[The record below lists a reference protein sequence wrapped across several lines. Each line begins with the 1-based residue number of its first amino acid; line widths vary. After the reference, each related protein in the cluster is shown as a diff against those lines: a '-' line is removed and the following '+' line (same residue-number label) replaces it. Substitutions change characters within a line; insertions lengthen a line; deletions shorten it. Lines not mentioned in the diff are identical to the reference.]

1 MYKTGVVA
9 DRRYLKHFAGRSH
22 PERPERIVAM
32 IEMAEALTR
41 PDLKFMAPRDAT
53 QEEIE
58 SCHTPEYIATMVRT
72 ASLDRFDFD
81 PDTHSSRDTYQTA
94 LLSAGGVL
102 TAVEAVMDGA
112 VDNGFA
118 IVRPPGH
125 HALPN
130 RAMGFCFFNNV
141 AIAAKWLMESRGLKR
156 VMIVDWD
163 VHHGN
168 GVQDIFYESPEVLYV
183 STHQF
188 PHYPGTGSLH
198 EIGYG
203 AGMGFTVNLPMPAE
217 FGDAEYL
224 CVFDR
229 LIMPIGR
236 QFKPEFIL
244 VSSGFDGHFRD
255 PLAQMRVTE
264 AGFAAMARRVKRLAA
279 ECCGGKMVA
288 ALEGGYDLDAIAE
301 SGRAVIDEFGGDA
314 DEPIRPADGGDR
326 VMPMIERAAQNVGR
340 FWNLG

>member
-1 MYKTGVVA
+1 MLKTGVVA

-22 PERPERIVAM
+22 PERPARAQVM
-32 IEMAEALTR
+32 IEMAESLTR
-41 PDLKFMAPRDAT
+41 PNLRFMAPREAT
-53 QEEIE
+53 PEEIA
-58 SCHTPEYIATMVRT
+58 SCHTLEYIATVART
-72 ASLDRFDFD
+72 ASMDRFDFD
-81 PDTHSSRDTYQTA
+81 PDTHSSRDSYATA
-94 LLSAGGVL
+94 VLAVGGVL

-112 VDNGFA
+112 IDNGFA

-141 AIAAKWLMESRGLKR
+141 AIAAKWLIEKRGLRR

-168 GVQDIFYESPEVLYV
+168 GSQDIFYESPEVLYV

-188 PHYPGTGSLH
+188 PDYPGTGSLH

-203 AGMGFTVNLPMPAE
+203 AGLGFNVNAPMPAG
-217 FGDAEYL
+217 FGDAEYIR
-224 CVFDR
+224 VFDR

-236 QFKPEFIL
+236 HFKPEFIL
-244 VSSGFDGHFRD
+244 VSCGFDCHFRD

-264 AGFAAMARRVKRLAA
+264 AGFAAMARRMKRLAA
-279 ECCGGKMVA
+279 ERCGGKMVA
-288 ALEGGYDLDAIAE
+288 ALEGGYELEAIAQ
-301 SGRAVIDEFGGDA
+301 SGRAVIEEFGRDP
-314 DEPIRPADGGDR
+314 DEPIRPDDGGDR